1 MSTTTNLNT
10 LKINY
15 LTQAQY
21 DAALENNEINE
32 NELYLTPSD
41 GNLLVEEVLLADNIT
56 INGETY
62 GNGSAS
68 VSKAGFT
75 PIGIVGMHLQ
85 NASTDGQN
93 NTTCAMHSWYL
104 SGTTAYW
111 IVRGTTTSTAKIKV
125 TATILYVKS

>member
-85 NASTDGQN
+85 NAFSKVKMKQFVLWQTRFWKQIIIVI
-93 NTTCAMHSWYL
+93 AMTL
-104 SGTTAYW
+104 L
-111 IVRGTTTSTAKIKV
+111 VM
-125 TATILYVKS
+125 